1 MTALKKYQRLES
13 PGLWRET
20 PDAQRREVVVAF
32 REATLVLFDPR
43 TEVPLS
49 HWSLPAIERLN
60 GTELPALFAPGA
72 EADESLEIEDS
83 MMVAA
88 IEQIRTAVHR
98 RTPRPGRLRGSIL
111 GGGLLAVLAVAVI
124 FLPDTMKKHTAS
136 VLPSATRLAI
146 GTAALADIA
155 RLTGTPCSTP
165 LGTRALG
172 LMSERLFGAGAPT
185 VLVLRDGLKVPAHLP
200 GRITLLPKDLVAGA
214 AGPDA
219 LAGYV
224 LAETERGIATDP
236 LVGVLDHAGLIA
248 TVRLLAT
255 GTLPD
260 GALDG
265 YGEVFLRHTPAPVP
279 DEVMLAAFQTAQ
291 VTSAPYGYALDP
303 TGEKTLGL
311 IEADPFRKGSPRPV
325 LDRTDWEALQAI
337 CTG

>member
-43 TEVPLS
+43 TDVPLS
-49 HWSLPAIERLN
+49 HWSLPAVERLN
-60 GTELPALFAPGA
+60 GTEFPALFAPGHEA
-72 EADESLEIEDS
+72 EESLEIEDS

-98 RTPRPGRLRGSIL
+98 GSPRPGRLRGSIL
-111 GGGLLAVLAVAVI
+111 GGALLAVLAVGVI
-124 FLPDTMKKHTAS
+124 FLPETIKSHTAS

-165 LGTRALG
+165 LGTRSLG
-172 LMSERLFGAGAPT
+172 LLAERLFGAGAPT
-185 VLVLRDGLKVPAHLP
+185 LLVLRDGMDRPGHLP
-200 GRITLLPKDLVAGA
+200 GRITLLPRKLVEGA
-214 AGPDA
+214 ANPDV

-224 LAETERGIATDP
+224 LAETERGIARDP
-236 LVGVLDHAGLIA
+236 LVDVLDHAGLIA

-255 GTLPD
+255 GTLPE
-260 GALDG
+260 GAVDG
-265 YGEVFLRHTPAPVP
+265 YGEVFLRTEPTPVN
-279 DEVMLAAFQTAQ
+279 DETLLAAFQTAQ
-291 VTSAPYGYALDP
+291 VTSAPYGFALDP
-303 TGEKTLGL
+303 TGETTLGL

-325 LDRTDWEALQAI
+325 LDGTDWETLRGI
-337 CTG
+337 CAG